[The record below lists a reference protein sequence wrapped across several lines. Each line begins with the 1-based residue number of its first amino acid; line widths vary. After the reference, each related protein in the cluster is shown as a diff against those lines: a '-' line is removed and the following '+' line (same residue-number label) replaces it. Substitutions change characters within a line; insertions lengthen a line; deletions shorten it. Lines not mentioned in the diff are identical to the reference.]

1 MDSAEHLTEEQHQR
15 IAALNTASACTSKR
29 VNAFAQAA
37 GMTGGIQVLP
47 GDLVRIAHWITTG
60 ESVIITDDDT
70 VVMRD
75 DAGWVKIS
83 MEGPAKAPAGDG
95 HLFWAPL
102 GATRDPE
109 FAEAEMA
116 FEKDPASGWTGN
128 NASEAGE
135 KRRTDEAAA
144 GMYGPSEH
152 EENSIVTMVQDLQKA
167 TTADDDDEDFD

>member
-47 GDLVRIAHWITTG
+47 GDLVRIAHWIVTG
-60 ESVIITDDDT
+60 ESVIITDDET

-75 DAGWVKIS
+75 DAGWTKIS

-102 GATRDPE
+102 GATHDPE
-109 FAEAEMA
+109 GFERKGEEGDMFAG
-116 FEKDPASGWTGN
+116 PAWTGKEESIDLSDDLDSN
-128 NASEAGE
+128 QGMPTPVGE
-135 KRRTDEAAA
+135 VRPD
-144 GMYGPSEH
+144 G
-152 EENSIVTMVQDLQKA
+152 
-167 TTADDDDEDFD
+167 TTQAPDVDDHEDFD

>member
-37 GMTGGIQVLP
+37 GATGGISVLP

-109 FAEAEMA
+109 FAEG
-116 FEKDPASGWTGN
+116 FERRGEEGDMFAGPAWTGKEDL
-128 NASEAGE
+128 SDGGTPVGE
-135 KRRTDEAAA
+135 VRPDGTTQAPD
-144 GMYGPSEH
+144 YG
-152 EENSIVTMVQDLQKA
+152 VKGDV
-167 TTADDDDEDFD
+167 DDIDEDLD